1 MWPAFLRD
9 LARGLLHL
17 AYPGVC
23 LLCTKPTAIG
33 GGDFCPDCRDAL
45 VIDPDPTCPRCA
57 STLGPNLA
65 PGSDCAKCRGTPFAF
80 DRVVRLG
87 SYDGL
92 RRDAVL
98 RMKHGC
104 HEALADAVGE
114 LWAADA
120 LAPLQALGA
129 GAVVPIPLHW
139 RRRWTRGY
147 NQAAALG
154 QALASG
160 LQIPF
165 VNRGLRRVRATP
177 FQTHVAASA
186 RPDNVRGAFQARAD
200 TRLRAKTVLLV
211 DDVLTTGAT
220 ASAAA
225 RALRNAGAARV
236 VVAVMAH
243 D

>member
-1 MWPAFLRD
+1 MFPTLARD

-23 LLCTKPTAIG
+23 HLCTRPTAINT
-33 GGDFCPDCRDAL
+33 GDFCPDCRAAL
-45 VIDPDPTCPRCA
+45 VIDPHPTCQRCA

-65 PGSDCAKCRGTPFAF
+65 PAPDCAKCRGIPFAF
-80 DRVVRLG
+80 ERVIRLG
-87 SYDGL
+87 LYDGL

-98 RMKHGC
+98 RMKHGY
-104 HEALADAVGE
+104 HEGLADAVGE

-120 LAPLQALGA
+120 LGPLKAVGA

-147 NQAAALG
+147 NQAAALAR
-154 QALASG
+154 ALASG
-160 LQIPF
+160 LQIPLADR
-165 VNRGLRRVRATP
+165 VLRRVRATP
-177 FQTHVAASA
+177 FQSGGRDA
-186 RPDNVRGAFQARAD
+186 RRDNVRGAFRAKAD
-200 TRLRAKTVLLV
+200 ARLRGQTVLLV
-211 DDVLTTGAT
+211 DDVLTTGGT
-220 ASAAA
+220 SSAAA
-225 RALRNAGAARV
+225 RVLRTAGAARV

>member
-1 MWPAFLRD
+1 MWPTLARD

-23 LLCTKPTAIG
+23 HLCTKPIAIG
-33 GGDFCPDCRDAL
+33 SGDFCPDCRDAL
-45 VIDPDPTCPRCA
+45 VIDPHPTCQRCA
-57 STLGPNLA
+57 STLGPNLPPA
-65 PGSDCAKCRGTPFAF
+65 PDCAKCRGTPFAF
-80 DRVVRLG
+80 DRVIRLG
-87 SYDGL
+87 PYEGI

-98 RMKHGC
+98 RMKHG
-104 HEALADAVGE
+104 HNEGLADAVGE

-120 LAPLQALGA
+120 MAPLKTVGA
-129 GAVVPIPLHW
+129 GAVVPVPLHW
-139 RRRWTRGY
+139 RRRWSRGY

-154 QALASG
+154 RALASG

-165 VNRGLRRVRATP
+165 ADGALRRLRATP
-177 FQTHVAASA
+177 FQTGGRDA
-186 RPDNVRGAFQARAD
+186 RRENVRDAFVAKSDSR
-200 TRLRAKTVLLV
+200 TRAKTVLLV
-211 DDVLTTGAT
+211 DDVLTTGST

-225 RALRNAGAARV
+225 RALRSAGAARV